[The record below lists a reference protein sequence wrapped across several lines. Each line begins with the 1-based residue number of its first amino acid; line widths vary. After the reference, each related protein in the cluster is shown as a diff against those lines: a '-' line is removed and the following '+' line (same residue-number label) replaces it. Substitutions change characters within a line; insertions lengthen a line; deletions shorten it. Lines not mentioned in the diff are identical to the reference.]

1 LIQAEPTAVEA
12 AQQENPMNTDT
23 KNNTLMAPLV
33 AVVLGA
39 LIVWAPHAA
48 ATGLLAENLMP
59 GFGGMEEGTPADQ
72 LVTLTDLIVEVE
84 MNESGAVIHEYRT
97 YGIDWNVDASGA
109 DLTFFRP
116 LGEGDSIEDLYFN
129 GQSVEGTILNI
140 EEADALRRSLVKKLR
155 EPGPLG
161 EMGTR
166 LFVSDTIEL
175 GVEPWGLSVTIGFT
189 VHQPLSQ
196 RSTMRGVDI
205 PVDWHKTPVGFTSV
219 SVTATGEEP
228 VRALYAP
235 YHNLAIERLSATQVS
250 GTYVGYERCTGF
262 PITLLMSTGT
272 EPVHLD
278 LLPYRYNAE
287 EGGRFLALISPSLS
301 QESGAVAARDFVL
314 VVDRSGSM
322 KGEKMTQARDA
333 LTAVMD
339 GLNPVDSF
347 NIVIFDD
354 GIETFATDNQK
365 ATEDVKKDAAA
376 FIDAVV
382 ADGSTNIFDA
392 VQTGLGSFPTQT
404 GNPRYLVLL
413 TDGEATAGETNTDAI
428 LAMAQSH
435 NEVGARIFTF
445 GIGYNV
451 NTILLDKLAS
461 ESSGDAL
468 YIPPGAP
475 VDVAVQGFFAQIV
488 DPMLTD
494 PVLDAQAFGVD
505 FLQPTVLGDL
515 FAGQTTTLLG
525 RYAKP
530 GKGQIVLSGRV
541 GADDVMHVFDVELPE
556 FATSEGYVPRIWA
569 TRQVG
574 ELLQQLKL
582 SEAGEGVVDE
592 VLALAERFGVVTEF
606 TYFQVDEDGNAKMVY
621 SDVPVASSG
630 AVAVNTSTSIDGYQ
644 KGGTVS
650 QGVDTYVRYAWD
662 RTLPIQDGWFTDT
675 SLAGSDQ
682 WIDLTFGSDAHLA
695 LAEAEAKLGI
705 GAFLALST
713 DVKFEH
719 MGRAFRITD
728 GKTEDGPYAPTE
740 TLDVPTANGL
750 PGHGEASVTYVGDE
764 PTPSEETVEIE
775 ILGPE
780 EVVAI
785 IISEEKPES
794 TLGPKPGSDDPAGC
808 SAGST
813 GAPVSGWVVIL
824 MVTLL
829 GMATRRRMI

>member
-1 LIQAEPTAVEA
+1 
-12 AQQENPMNTDT
+12 MNTDT
-23 KNNTLMAPLV
+23 KNKTLMAPLV
-33 AVVLGA
+33 ALVLGA
-39 LIVWAPHAA
+39 LLVWAPHAA
-48 ATGLLAENLMP
+48 ATGLMAENLIP
-59 GFGGMEEGTPADQ
+59 GFGDMEAAPPADQ
-72 LVTLTDLIVEVE
+72 LVPLTRLEVDVE
-84 MNESGAVIHEYRT
+84 MNESGAVIHEDRAYVL
-97 YGIDWNVDASGA
+97 DWSANASEG
-109 DLTFFRP
+109 DVTFFRP
-116 LGEGDSIEDLYFN
+116 LGLGEGDAIEDFRIN
-129 GQSVEGTILNI
+129 GQSVEGTVLNI
-140 EEADALRRSLVKKLR
+140 EEADTLRRTLVKKLR
-155 EPGPLG
+155 APGPLG

-166 LFVSDTIEL
+166 LFVSVPVQAYMGGFGGEIR
-175 GVEPWGLSVTIGFT
+175 VEFT
-189 VHQPLSQ
+189 VHQPLAQ
-196 RSTMRGVDI
+196 RSTMRGIDI
-205 PVDWHKTPVGFTSV
+205 PVDWHKTPVGYTSV
-219 SVTATGEEP
+219 SVTATGEQP

-235 YHNLAIERLSATQVS
+235 YHNLAIDRLSATQVS
-250 GTYVGYERCTGF
+250 GSYIGYERCTGF
-262 PITLLMSTGT
+262 PITVLMSTGN
-272 EPVHLD
+272 EPIHLD
-278 LLPYRYNAE
+278 LLPFRYNAE

-322 KGEKMTQARDA
+322 SGEKMTQARDA
-333 LTAVMD
+333 LTAVLD

-354 GIETFATDNQK
+354 GIETFATENQM
-365 ATEDVKKDAAA
+365 ATEAVKKEASA

-392 VQTGLGSFPTQT
+392 IQTGLGSFPTQT

-413 TDGEATAGETNTDAI
+413 TDGEATAGETGTDAI

-451 NTILLDKLAS
+451 NTVLLDKLAS
-461 ESSGDAL
+461 ESAGDAL

-475 VDVAVQGFFAQIV
+475 VDVAVQGFFAQII

-525 RYAKP
+525 RYATP

-541 GADDVMHVFDVELPE
+541 GDEDAMHVFDVELPE
-556 FATSEGYVPRIWA
+556 LATSEGYVPRIWA

-582 SEAGEGVVDE
+582 NEAGEGVVDE

-630 AVAVNTSTSIDGYQ
+630 AVAVNTSSSIDGYQ
-644 KGGTVS
+644 KGGSVS
-650 QGVDTYVRYAWD
+650 QGVDTFVRYAWD
-662 RTLPIQDGWFTDT
+662 RTLPIEGGWFTDST
-675 SLAGSDQ
+675 LAGSNQ
-682 WIDLTFGSDAHLA
+682 WVDLTFGSDAHLA

-728 GKTEDGPYAPTE
+728 GETEDGPYAPSE
-740 TLDVPTANGL
+740 TLDVPAASGL
-750 PGHGEASVTYVGDE
+750 PSHGEASVTYVGDA
-764 PTPSEETVEIE
+764 PTPPEETADVEFI
-775 ILGPE
+775 GSE

-785 IISEEKPES
+785 IISGDKPED
-794 TLGPKPGSDDPAGC
+794 TLGPQPGSDPAGC

-813 GAPVSGWVVIL
+813 GAPLSGWAVIL

-829 GMATRRRMI
+829 AMATRRRMI